1 MRIFSKKEQ
10 LEIQRKWQEKRL
22 DVLLPDL
29 MKEIGIDFWLV
40 ACREYNEDPVFHS
53 LMPPKAVH
61 ARRLTI
67 LMFAL
72 QADKLERVH
81 TFSYDIDGF
90 YKGIAQKEE
99 EPLDAALR
107 YIQEKN
113 PQKIGLNISDHFA
126 FGDGLSHGL
135 YQQMQALFPEDI
147 KKKLCSAEKLCI
159 RWLETRLD
167 EEMAIY
173 HRVNKLAHEIIAET
187 FSPEQVYPGITTSQD
202 LEWYM
207 IERITSYGLP
217 FWFPPDVYI
226 HRKGETTSGII
237 QRGDILHCDMGLE
250 YFGLQSDTQRLAYCL
265 REGEREPP
273 KGLQE
278 AFRIGNRF
286 QDIVSS
292 KFKVGKTG
300 NQVFREAM
308 KEAKGEG
315 IDAMLYT
322 HPIGIHGHGAG
333 PIIGLYDKQEEIP
346 VRGELTLHK
355 NTCYALELNVK
366 KEISEYDNKKE
377 GIYLEQTIGFDEEK
391 VIYFDDR
398 QKKFL
403 LI

>member
-10 LEIQRKWQEKRL
+10 LEIQRNWRKKRL

-29 MKEIGIDFWLV
+29 MKEQGIDFWLV
-40 ACREYNEDPVFHS
+40 ACREYNEDPVFRS
-53 LMPPKAVH
+53 LMPPKAIH
-61 ARRLTI
+61 ARRMTI
-67 LMFAL
+67 LMFSL

-81 TFSYDIDGF
+81 AFSYDIEGF
-90 YKGIAQKEE
+90 YKGIAKKGE

-107 YIQEKN
+107 YILEKN
-113 PQKIGLNISDHFA
+113 PRKIALNISEHFA

-147 KKKLCSAEKLCI
+147 KKKFCSADMLCI

-167 EEMAIY
+167 EEMAVY
-173 HRVNKLAHEIIAET
+173 HRVNQLAHEIIAET
-187 FSPEQVYPGITTSQD
+187 FSSERVYPGITTSHD
-202 LEWYM
+202 LEWFM

-226 HRKGETTSGII
+226 HRKGETTNGVI

-265 REGEREPP
+265 NERETQPP
-273 KGLQE
+273 KGLLD
-278 AFRIGNRF
+278 AFKVGNQF
-286 QDIVSS
+286 QDIVASN
-292 KFKVGKTG
+292 FEVGKTG
-300 NQVFREAM
+300 NQIFREALE
-308 KEAKGEG
+308 EAKEKG

-322 HPIGIHGHGAG
+322 HPIGVHGHGAG

-346 VRGELTLHK
+346 IRGELAINK
-355 NTCYALELNVK
+355 NTCYALELNIK
-366 KEISEYDNKKE
+366 KEIPEWSNTKE
-377 GIYLEQTIGFDEEK
+377 GIYLEQTIGFDGEK

-398 QKKFL
+398 QKEFL

>member
-10 LEIQRKWQEKRL
+10 LEIQRKWQQKRL
-22 DVLLPDL
+22 DVLLPEL
-29 MKEIGIDFWLV
+29 MREQGIDFWLV

-53 LMPPKAVH
+53 LMLPKAIH

-67 LMFAL
+67 LMFSL
-72 QADKLERVH
+72 QETKLERVH
-81 TFSYDIDGF
+81 AFSYDIEGF
-90 YKGIAQKEE
+90 YKGIAKKGE
-99 EPLDAALR
+99 EPLEAALR
-107 YIQEKN
+107 YIQETN
-113 PQKIGLNISDHFA
+113 PKKIALNISDQFA

-135 YQQMQALFPEDI
+135 YQQMQELFPEDI
-147 KKKLCSAEKLCI
+147 KKKFCSAEQLCI

-167 EEMAIY
+167 EEMEVY
-173 HRVNKLAHEIIAET
+173 HRVNKLAHEIISET
-187 FSPEQVYPGITTSQD
+187 FSSEQVYPGITTSQD

-207 IERITSYGLP
+207 IERMTEYGLP

-226 HRKGETTSGII
+226 HRKGETTNGVI
-237 QRGDILHCDMGLE
+237 QRGDILHCDMGLK

-265 REGEREPP
+265 KAGETQPP
-273 KGLQE
+273 KGLLE
-278 AFRIGNRF
+278 AFKVGNQF
-286 QDIVSS
+286 QDIVAS

-308 KEAKGEG
+308 AEATGKGIE
-315 IDAMLYT
+315 AMLYT

-346 VRGELTLHK
+346 VRGEPTLHK
-355 NTCYALELNVK
+355 NTCYALELNIK
-366 KEISEYDNKKE
+366 KEIPEWDNIKE
-377 GIYLEQTIGFDEEK
+377 GIYLEQTIGFNGEK

-398 QKKFL
+398 QKEFM